1 MVTVFFRKAIFN
13 SNEKKQRYLLQYKC
27 ATQQQL
33 LPVQLFGQSL
43 QIVSYCIFINF
54 TTPFLPAAVTVSA

>member
-1 MVTVFFRKAIFN
+1 MTWLRYFFRKGHFN

-43 QIVSYCIFINF
+43 QIVS
-54 TTPFLPAAVTVSA
+54 LLHLL